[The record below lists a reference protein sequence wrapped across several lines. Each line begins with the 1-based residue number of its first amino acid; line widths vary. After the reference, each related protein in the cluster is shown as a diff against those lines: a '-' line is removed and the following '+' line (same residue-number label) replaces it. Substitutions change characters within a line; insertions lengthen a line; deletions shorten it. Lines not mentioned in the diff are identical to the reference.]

1 MGNNA
6 INAFICL
13 PKTAKQGARNLLRRG
28 QTAAN
33 ETAAAVQTMTRLV
46 NLPAKFQRAAALLR
60 ALGSAQR
67 MRCKA
72 LPVWQVVRKN
82 KNVCVFLW
90 HWHTFFCLFFP
101 CEAAFSALRAI
112 KAPYLIWNSDVP
124 LRAMGQCLTMRL
136 NLLCKSSRVLSA
148 NCKRNNDTCVTT
160 YNALACTNFVGSRNH
175 IVCCRLSLVFRE

>member
-46 NLPAKFQRAAALLR
+46 NLPAKFQRAAASLR

-72 LPVWQVVRKN
+72 LPVWQAVRKN
-82 KNVCVFLW
+82 KNVCVFCDIGIR
-90 HWHTFFCLFFP
+90 FFCLFFP
-101 CEAAFSALRAI
+101 CEACFFGVAGNKSALS
-112 KAPYLIWNSDVP
+112 YL
-124 LRAMGQCLTMRL
+124 
-136 NLLCKSSRVLSA
+136 K
-148 NCKRNNDTCVTT
+148 
-160 YNALACTNFVGSRNH
+160 
-175 IVCCRLSLVFRE
+175 